1 MEKIK
6 ELVENKLKEIETK
19 GVLDDK
25 TINTL
30 DTLIEIHKG
39 IENEEYWKEKKED
52 MKMRYRDYDSYGE
65 GSYGRRR
72 RDSRGRYMEGRGGR
86 GGRDSYSE
94 GGSYGHHM
102 PEMYWERMM
111 DGYDG
116 YMDGMEAYRRGGN
129 YGAKDKGIE
138 SLEYMLDGLVGFL
151 ESIQDNM
158 ESPEEVEM
166 IKKYARKIKEL

>member
-39 IENEEYWKEKKED
+39 IENEDYWKEKKED
-52 MKMRYRDYDSYGE
+52 MKMRYRDYEGYGE

-86 GGRDSYSE
+86 GSYSE

>member
-86 GGRDSYSE
+86 DSYSE
-94 GGSYGHHM
+94 GGNYGHHM

>member
-6 ELVENKLKEIETK
+6 ELVETEVKKIEEK
-19 GVLDDK
+19 GITSQNID
-25 TINTL
+25 TL
-30 DTLIEIHKG
+30 DKLISIHKDL
-39 IENEEYWKEKKED
+39 ENEDYWKTEKEG
-52 MKMRYRDYDSYGE
+52 MSMRYRDYEGYGE
-65 GSYGRRR
+65 GNYGRRR

-86 GGRDSYSE
+86 GSYPE
-94 GGSYGHHM
+94 GGNYGHHM

-116 YMDGMEAYRRGGN
+116 YMDGMDAYRRGGN

>member
-19 GVLDDK
+19 GILDDK

-30 DTLIEIHKG
+30 DTLIEIHKS

-52 MKMRYRDYDSYGE
+52 MKMRYRDYEGYGE

-72 RDSRGRYMEGRGGR
+72 RDSHGRYMD
-86 GGRDSYSE
+86 GRDYNDE
-94 GGSYGHHM
+94 HLDRNYGHHM

-116 YMDGMEAYRRGGN
+116 YMEGRDRYRRGGN
-129 YGAKDKGIE
+129 YGDHEKSLE
-138 SLEYMLDGLVGFL
+138 SLEYLLDGFVGFL
-151 ESIQDNM
+151 ETLQENM
-158 ESPEEVEM
+158 ESPEEIEL
-166 IKKYARKIKEL
+166 IKKYARKVKGM

>member
-19 GVLDDK
+19 GILDDK

-30 DTLIEIHKG
+30 DTLIEIHKS

-52 MKMRYRDYDSYGE
+52 MKMRYRDYEGYEE

-86 GGRDSYSE
+86 DSYSE
-94 GGSYGHHM
+94 DDSYGHHM

-116 YMDGMEAYRRGGN
+116 YMEGRDRYRRGGN
-129 YGAKDKGIE
+129 YGDHEKSLE
-138 SLEYMLDGLVGFL
+138 SLEYLLDGFVGFL
-151 ESIQDNM
+151 ETLQENM
-158 ESPEEVEM
+158 ESPEEIEL
-166 IKKYARKIKEL
+166 IKKYARKVKGM